1 MRDASPRLP
10 MAARQATSG
19 KPMTDH
25 ARHIALITDSTCD
38 IPDDLVA
45 RYGIRITP
53 LYLIWGTEQFR
64 DRFEITPREFYM
76 RLASSSV
83 HPTSSQPVA
92 ADFMALLDEA
102 RAGGAEAAVI
112 ITISSQLSGTVESAR
127 QAAAQSE
134 MPVRVVD
141 SKSGG
146 MAFGWQVIAA
156 ARAREAGGDAAAMVD
171 AADRARS
178 TMQIIFF
185 VDSLDYLHR
194 GGRIGGAARLVG
206 SALNLKPVLY
216 VDHTVGRV
224 EPGERIRTRRRA
236 LDRVYEVF
244 FERMDVARPL
254 HVAVIHSNA
263 PDLAE
268 ALRERV
274 VADHDPAELLLT
286 GISPVMGTHIGPGAV
301 GLAGYY
307 EV

>member
-1 MRDASPRLP
+1 
-10 MAARQATSG
+10 MAAHQTASG
-19 KPMTDH
+19 KLMTDH
-25 ARHIALITDSTCD
+25 ARHIALITDSTSD

-45 RYGIRITP
+45 QYDIRIAP
-53 LYLIWGTEQFR
+53 QYLIWGTEQFR
-64 DRFEITPREFYM
+64 DRFEVTPREFYN
-76 RLASSSV
+76 RLATSTV
-83 HPTSSQPVA
+83 HPKSSQPVV
-92 ADFMALLDEA
+92 ADFLALIEEA

-127 QAAAQSE
+127 QAAAQSAI
-134 MPVRVVD
+134 PVHVVD
-141 SKSGG
+141 SKTGG
-146 MAFGWQVIAA
+146 MALGWQVIAA
-156 ARAREAGGDAAAMVD
+156 ARAREAGGDAEAMVD
-171 AADRARS
+171 AANAARS

-185 VDSLDYLHR
+185 VDSLEHLHR

-206 SALNLKPVLY
+206 SALNLKPLLY
-216 VDHTVGRV
+216 VDHDVGRV
-224 EPGERIRTRRRA
+224 EPGERIRTRRKA

-244 FERMDVARPL
+244 FEHMDVSRPM
-254 HVAVIHSNA
+254 HIAVIHSNA

-274 VADHDPAELLLT
+274 LADYDPAELLLT